1 MDFVKK
7 DMSMTT
13 NNSNIPKGMK
23 ERIQRIAISDSLRPS
38 RLSLWLIALLEL
50 YFLVTW
56 FIFNHTLNWSE
67 FRYFLCY
74 LVLFTFS
81 GVAFVLSYVFEKDK
95 QNGYKKIMVLQTIAA
110 ILLLV
115 WATLITIFDADHHT
129 EFSYII
135 YATIVVILPA
145 VVYVNL
151 TLLNLMYI
159 ICDVIL
165 IIFTVIIR
173 PDNLVS
179 AILNFVVFGIVSLCA
194 SNLYNRTKIV
204 SIRREIEL
212 QNYAETDHLTGLY
225 NRHRLN
231 EIGQSILE
239 ENRKNKTE
247 LTCVMMDVDNFKPI
261 NDEYGHLVGDTVL
274 KNAAQI
280 VRETAVQHGGLAFRY
295 GGEEF
300 LLLFSDF
307 SGHHARRVVEEIQNC
322 LKTGIPDF
330 ELPVTMSF
338 GIYTARPT
346 EKDKIEQYF
355 AEADDLLYSSKKNG
369 KDRYTA
375 FEKPF

>member
-1 MDFVKK
+1 
-7 DMSMTT
+7 MTIF
-13 NNSNIPKGMK
+13 NRNIPKGMQ

-56 FIFNHTLNWSE
+56 FIFDHTSDWSE

-165 IIFTVIIR
+165 IVFTVIIG

-179 AILNFVVFGIVSLCA
+179 TILNFVVFCIVSLCA

-212 QNYAETDHLTGLY
+212 QNHAETDHLTGLY

-307 SGHHARRVVEEIQNC
+307 SGHHARRAVEDIQTR
-322 LKTGIPDF
+322 LRAGIPDF
-330 ELPVTMSF
+330 EQPVTMSF

-369 KDRYTA
+369 KDRYTL